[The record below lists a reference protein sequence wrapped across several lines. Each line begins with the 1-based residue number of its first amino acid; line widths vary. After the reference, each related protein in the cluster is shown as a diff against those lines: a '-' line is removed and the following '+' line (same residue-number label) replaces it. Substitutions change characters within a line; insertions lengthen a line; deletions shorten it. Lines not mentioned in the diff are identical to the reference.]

1 MTILDI
7 FDSLVAS
14 DRPYKK
20 PITPEKA
27 LGILK
32 QMEEQGKLD
41 GRLLKLFEESRAWEA
56 VYG

>member
-20 PITPEKA
+20 PVTAEEA
-27 LGILK
+27 LEILK
-32 QMEEQGKLD
+32 RMEEQGKLD
-41 GRLLKLFEESRAWEA
+41 AGLLKLFEESRAWEE
-56 VYG
+56 VYD